1 MKILNLGSG
10 FRASPKENVINI
22 DWSIYLRIRRNFI
35 LKFLSPLFLSK
46 ERYKNLIN
54 MPKNIMVYN
63 LSKGIPFEDNSVD
76 VVYHSHLIEHLDKDV
91 AKKFLIEIKRVLK
104 PGGIIRISTPDFE
117 RYCRDYIKHYDEV
130 TKGKS
135 DKKNHE
141 KFFERILEQSVR
153 REAAGAKKQNKILRF
168 IENLLLGDA
177 RKRGETHQW
186 MYDKISL
193 SHLLEIIGFE
203 NVKSKNFDQSS
214 ITDWNQYFLDCNEDF
229 SEYKPESMYIEA
241 TK

>member
-10 FRASPKENVINI
+10 FRASPKKNVINI
-22 DWSIYLRIRRNFI
+22 DWSIYLRIRRNFV
-35 LKFLSPLFLSK
+35 LKFLSPFFLSK

-54 MPKNIMVYN
+54 MPENIMVYN
-63 LSKGIPFEDNSVD
+63 LSKGIPFKDNSVD

-117 RYCRDYIKHYDEV
+117 RYCRDYIEHYDKV
-130 TKGKS
+130 TLGKS

-141 KFFERILEQSVR
+141 KFFDRILEQSVR
-153 REAAGAKKQNKILRF
+153 REASGAKKQNKILRVV
-168 IENLLLGDA
+168 ENFFLGDA

-186 MYDKISL
+186 MYDKVSL

-203 NVKSKNFDQSS
+203 NVTSKNFDQSS
-214 ITDWNQYFLDCNEDF
+214 IPDWNQYFLDCNEDLN
-229 SEYKPESMYIEA
+229 EYKPESMYIEA